1 MKMVKKN
8 WLLVVLIGVLV
19 LIVGT
24 GLLVKFGMERAAA
37 EEILTK
43 FPDRGVP
50 RMNITL
56 NGVTLEEINAGS
68 KDVKY
73 EGNEV
78 AVYEG
83 EEKTLEAE
91 GVRVKGRG
99 NATWEWVP
107 DKKPYSIKFKK
118 PINLFELGKA
128 KKWNLLANHMDD
140 SVMRNDVAFYVA
152 NMLGMDYAYSGKYVE
167 LYIDNEY
174 RGLYYLTR
182 NIEISNTTI
191 NLRDPL
197 GVLVELDN
205 IYGELEE
212 YYSRTID
219 GDVIVVKDVVSNDN
233 AQVAFDSFMD
243 SFNRFEMALAESNY
257 ERVVELVDIDSFAK
271 YYLLSE
277 LTVNP
282 DAYWTSFYF
291 YKDGIDDKIHAGP
304 GWDFDFAL
312 ANKGWGN
319 WLGEKF
325 YSPTETMV
333 RKAELMPKEFYD
345 ENGLGSGAY
354 DASARISKVMYEL
367 MELPNFQSAVK
378 HVFNERLAG
387 RKDELLQ
394 FFNREKELIGDSAI
408 ANETLWGRERF
419 HNEVARMRDWLETRY
434 TYMEEVYR

>member
-1 MKMVKKN
+1 
-8 WLLVVLIGVLV
+8 
-19 LIVGT
+19 
-24 GLLVKFGMERAAA
+24 
-37 EEILTK
+37 
-43 FPDRGVP
+43 
-50 RMNITL
+50 
-56 NGVTLEEINAGS
+56 
-68 KDVKY
+68 
-73 EGNEV
+73 
-78 AVYEG
+78 
-83 EEKTLEAE
+83 
-91 GVRVKGRG
+91 
-99 NATWEWVP
+99 
-107 DKKPYSIKFKK
+107 
-118 PINLFELGKA
+118 
-128 KKWNLLANHMDD
+128 
-140 SVMRNDVAFYVA
+140 MRNDVAFYVA